1 MQSNTIYSDYFTF
14 YNKLMSKIRYDLEC
28 KIDGC
33 KNPVLVVSRML
44 CNRHYLLW
52 QKNGSPLI
60 QKRRTAE
67 PGASHTHP
75 LYKTWGMIYQ
85 RCNNPNYTYYK
96 NYGGRGIK
104 MYPDWENSFVAFR
117 DYVDENLGP
126 KEEGMTLDRID
137 NSKGYIPGNI
147 RWADH
152 ATQMHNRRTAA
163 KSGVKGVDLRK
174 DTGKWVARLKK
185 NGVSLRKEFE
195 TLEEAAAQR
204 KVWEKEYYGTQEG

>member
-1 MQSNTIYSDYFTF
+1 MSNAVYLDYLTF

-52 QKNGSPLI
+52 RKNGSPYL

-67 PGASHTHP
+67 AGATHTHP
-75 LYKTWGMIYQ
+75 LYKTWGMIHQ
-85 RCNNPNYTYYK
+85 RCYNPKHTSYA

-104 MYPDWENSFVAFR
+104 MCKEWEDSFVTFSN
-117 DYVDENLGP
+117 YIEKELGP
-126 KEEGMTLDRID
+126 RPDGYTLDRID
-137 NSKGYIPGNI
+137 TDGDYAPGNI

-152 ATQMHNRRTAA
+152 STQMHNRRPRGT
-163 KSGVKGVDLRK
+163 SGVMGVALRK
-174 DTGKWVARLKK
+174 DTGKWVARIKK
-185 NGVSLRKEFE
+185 GSVRLQKQFD
-195 TLEEAAAQR
+195 TMPEAKRQR
-204 KVWEKEYYGTQEG
+204 IEWEKEYYG